1 MHKRV
6 KRPAI
11 KKIEVLEKKVSNN
24 NIPSVIP

>member
-6 KRPAI
+6 KSPAI
-11 KKIEVLEKKVSNN
+11 KKIDVLEKKVNNN